1 MTEDELIREIQ
12 LKHQLSE
19 LDGTP
24 VPKYDPSDG
33 METVE
38 ELKKYV
44 RFLYELNQEKDK
56 CILRQEGDMSEIKN
70 DLKEANRRADD
81 EAASRQRLFDKLERI
96 VNSMHEKLLE
106 YIAKGEDYFP
116 DKVWRALNYF
126 YNFWDQIFA
135 YRHDGEYSID
145 NMAVERAIRPLTVQ
159 RKNSLFLCSEKG
171 AKNSDICNTFISTCV
186 QQCRNFRDF
195 SWTMSGLGTRAEGT
209 LETLSSWH
217 SLHAHN
223 KIS

>member
-1 MTEDELIREIQ
+1 MVVTILTETKKLGYVIVDFFLSQIKKLYKREKLYASKPDYYTPGRIKDARNDEYTN
-12 LKHQLSE
+12 
-19 LDGTP
+19 G
-24 VPKYDPSDG
+24 
-33 METVE
+33 
-38 ELKKYV
+38 
-44 RFLYELNQEKDK
+44 
-56 CILRQEGDMSEIKN
+56 
-70 DLKEANRRADD
+70 
-81 EAASRQRLFDKLERI
+81 I

-171 AKNSDICNTFISTCV
+171 AKNSGIYNTFISTCV

-195 SWTMSGLGTRAEGT
+195 FVDYVRAWNQGRRDFGN
-209 LETLSSWH
+209 LIKL
-217 SLHAHN
+217 AFAPCA
-223 KIS
+223 